1 MIDSNDNSTNVF
13 FFSFLENENVHDV
26 EPDEVRIDI
35 ASSGE
40 TEGSI
45 NPPPYS
51 SSSTPTIRRIR
62 SVQVQLSKCLMSIFS
77 FPLVSS
83 TIITNAT

>member
-1 MIDSNDNSTNVF
+1 M
-13 FFSFLENENVHDV
+13 ENAYDV

-40 TEGSI
+40 TEDSV

-51 SSSTPTIRRIR
+51 SSSTPTIRGIR
-62 SVQVQLSKCLMSIFS
+62 SVQVRLFSRFPGDDVKRMSFSRIAINVTSSKF
-77 FPLVSS
+77 
-83 TIITNAT
+83 

>member
-1 MIDSNDNSTNVF
+1 M
-13 FFSFLENENVHDV
+13 

-40 TEGSI
+40 TEDSV

-62 SVQVQLSKCLMSIFS
+62 SVQAGFFSAALVLESQNESLLS
-77 FPLVSS
+77 FPFV
-83 TIITNAT
+83 AM